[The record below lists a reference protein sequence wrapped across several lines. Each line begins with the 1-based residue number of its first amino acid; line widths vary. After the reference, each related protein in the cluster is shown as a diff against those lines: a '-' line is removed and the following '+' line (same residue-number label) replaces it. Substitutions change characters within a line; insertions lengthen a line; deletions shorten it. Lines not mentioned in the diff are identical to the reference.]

1 MKTVNLGLRCLAA
14 CAIAAVPSLP
24 VHAGKEIHPVGNA
37 AYRAECGSCH
47 VAYPPALLNAQAWQT
62 IMSRLA
68 EHFGSDAS
76 LDAKTADEIGG
87 YLAADASRKAGAAP
101 PSKALPRITEARWF
115 VREHDELPASLW
127 KSEAVRSPANC
138 AACHTRA
145 EQGDYS
151 ERTLRLP
158 K

>member
-1 MKTVNLGLRCLAA
+1 V
-14 CAIAAVPSLP
+14 S
-24 VHAGKEIHPVGNA
+24 
-37 AYRAECGSCH
+37 
-47 VAYPPALLNAQAWQT
+47 
-62 IMSRLA
+62 
-68 EHFGSDAS
+68 
-76 LDAKTADEIGG
+76 
-87 YLAADASRKAGAAP
+87 
-101 PSKALPRITEARWF
+101 
-115 VREHDELPASLW
+115 ASLW